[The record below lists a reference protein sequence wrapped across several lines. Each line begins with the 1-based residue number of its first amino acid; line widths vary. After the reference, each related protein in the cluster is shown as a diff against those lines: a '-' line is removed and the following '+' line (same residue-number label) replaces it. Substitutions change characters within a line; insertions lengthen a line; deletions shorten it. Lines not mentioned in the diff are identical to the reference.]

1 MYFSLFLSFS
11 SAQLWV
17 PVISAWAK
25 PASRSVSTSTTWI
38 WRTSQTRPCV
48 SRLPPVRFRQ
58 DRTSCLYSLL
68 MNSRPTNINVL
79 NVHSWWWWKRE
90 SGGGGG
96 ERGGDVNSHCM
107 KTTLWVDLAKSVI
120 PQQWEVMST
129 RLKGLADSVLKN
141 DFLSWIL
148 DWRICLRTTATRKG
162 IWHRYVSQKVSVT
175 HAVFLSFD
183 SGRCASH
190 KTSEGNKQV
199 NESTHKWVN

>member
-90 SGGGGG
+90 SGGGG
-96 ERGGDVNSHCM
+96 RGGREFSLYENH
-107 KTTLWVDLAKSVI
+107 A
-120 PQQWEVMST
+120 
-129 RLKGLADSVLKN
+129 
-141 DFLSWIL
+141 LSWPRKKRHSPTVRSHVYPAKGPCRLSSKKWFSKL
-148 DWRICLRTTATRKG
+148 DPRLTD
-162 IWHRYVSQKVSVT
+162 
-175 HAVFLSFD
+175 LS
-183 SGRCASH
+183 
-190 KTSEGNKQV
+190 
-199 NESTHKWVN
+199 